1 MRNMLMKKVGMLLKG
16 KHLFPI
22 NRIDLK
28 LDILTKKVINFK
40 AWVETEKQ

>member
-1 MRNMLMKKVGMLLKG
+1 MLMKKIGTLLKG

-28 LDILTKKVINFK
+28 LDIHTKKIISRLGQK
-40 AWVETEKQ
+40 